1 MKALNLYLALSFT
14 VFYLLVLSIPAKADG
29 IVVDKVYHP
38 YVLPFER
45 EFEWRLVSHQTDSG
59 NILAQRLGGGGAI
72 NDTMALEGYLVGERD
87 DNGDFGLEAYELEL
101 RWQLIEQG
109 KLWADWGALFELEKK
124 HNEDVYEATSG
135 FVIEKEFGK
144 TSLTMNAFLV
154 YEWGQ
159 DIQNEWESEFRA
171 QYRYRYRSAFQPS
184 IEVYVGEDFVGI
196 GPGFIGLQR
205 FDGQKQLKWEAGFIT
220 EISQS
225 EKNHSFRLALEFEF

>member
-1 MKALNLYLALSFT
+1 
-14 VFYLLVLSIPAKADG
+14 
-29 IVVDKVYHP
+29 
-38 YVLPFER
+38 
-45 EFEWRLVSHQTDSG
+45 
-59 NILAQRLGGGGAI
+59 
-72 NDTMALEGYLVGERD
+72 
-87 DNGDFGLEAYELEL
+87 
-101 RWQLIEQG
+101 

-124 HNEDVYEATSG
+124 HNKDVYEATSG

-196 GPGFIGLQR
+196 GPG
-205 FDGQKQLKWEAGFIT
+205 
-220 EISQS
+220 
-225 EKNHSFRLALEFEF
+225 

>member
-14 VFYLLVLSIPAKADG
+14 VFCLLVLSIPAKADG

-38 YVLPFER
+38 YVLTFER
-45 EFEWRLVSHQTDSG
+45 EFEWRLVSHQTGSG

-72 NDTMALEGYLVGERD
+72 NDTMALEGYIVGERD

-184 IEVYVGEDFVGI
+184 IEVYVGEDFIGI

>member
-14 VFYLLVLSIPAKADG
+14 AVCVLLLPTQANADG

-59 NILAQRLGGGGAI
+59 NILAQRLGSGGAI
-72 NDTMALEGYLVGERD
+72 NDTMALEGYIVGERD

-124 HNEDVYEATSG
+124 HNEDVFEATSG

>member
-1 MKALNLYLALSFT
+1 MKVLNLYLALSFT
-14 VFYLLVLSIPAKADG
+14 VFYLLVFSIPAKADG

-45 EFEWRLVSHQTDSG
+45 ELEWRLVPHQTDSG

-72 NDTMALEGYLVGERD
+72 NDTIALEGYIVGERD
-87 DNGDFGLEAYELEL
+87 DSGDFGLEAYELEL

-135 FVIEKEFGK
+135 FVIEKEFRK

>member
-14 VFYLLVLSIPAKADG
+14 ALCLLVFSIQAKADG

-87 DNGDFGLEAYELEL
+87 DNGDFGIEAYELEL

-144 TSLTMNAFLV
+144 TSLTLNAFLV

-159 DIQNEWESEFRA
+159 YIKNEWESEFRA

>member
-1 MKALNLYLALSFT
+1 MKALNLYSALSFT
-14 VFYLLVLSIPAKADG
+14 ALCLLVFSIQAKADG

-144 TSLTMNAFLV
+144 TSLTLNAFLV

-159 DIQNEWESEFRA
+159 DIKNEWESEFRA

-184 IEVYVGEDFVGI
+184 IEAYVGEDFIGI

-220 EISQS
+220 EVSQS

>member
-14 VFYLLVLSIPAKADG
+14 ALCLLVFSIQAKADG

-72 NDTMALEGYLVGERD
+72 NDTMALEGYIVGERD

-124 HNEDVYEATSG
+124 HNEDVFEATSG

-144 TSLTMNAFLV
+144 TSLTLNAFLV

>member
-1 MKALNLYLALSFT
+1 MKAINLFAATVLIGFCLLIPKLA
-14 VFYLLVLSIPAKADG
+14 YADG

-45 EFEWRLVSHQTDSG
+45 ELEWRLVSHQTDSG
-59 NILAQRLGGGGAI
+59 NILAQRVGLGGAI

-87 DNGDFGLEAYELEL
+87 DNGDFGLQAYELEL

-109 KLWADWGALFELEKK
+109 RLWADWGALFEFEKQ
-124 HNEDVYEATSG
+124 HDADAYEATTG
-135 FVIEKEFGK
+135 FVIEKEFGRA
-144 TSLTMNAFLV
+144 SLTMNAFLV

-171 QYRYRYRSAFQPS
+171 QYRYRYLSAFQPAV
-184 IEVYVGEDFVGI
+184 EVYLGEDFVGI
-196 GPGFIGLQR
+196 GPGFIGLHR

-220 EISQS
+220 EISKS
-225 EKNHSFRLALEFEF
+225 EKNHSFRMALEFEF

>member
-14 VFYLLVLSIPAKADG
+14 AVCVLLLPTQAKADG

-72 NDTMALEGYLVGERD
+72 NDTMALEGYIVGERD

-124 HNEDVYEATSG
+124 HNEDMYEATSG

>member
-1 MKALNLYLALSFT
+1 MKVIKYCLTITFIAFCLFLAKH
-14 VFYLLVLSIPAKADG
+14 ANADG

-72 NDTMALEGYLVGERD
+72 SDTIAVEGFIVGERD

-135 FVIEKEFGK
+135 FVLEKEFGK

-159 DIQNEWESEFRA
+159 DIQNEWETEFRA
-171 QYRYRYRSAFQPS
+171 QYRYRYRSAFQPAV
-184 IEVYVGEDFVGI
+184 EVYVGEDFFGI
-196 GPGFIGLQR
+196 GPGFIGLYR
-205 FDGQKQLKWEAGFIT
+205 FEGQKQLKWEAGFIT
-220 EISQS
+220 EVSQS

>member
-1 MKALNLYLALSFT
+1 MKAINLFAGAVLIGFC
-14 VFYLLVLSIPAKADG
+14 LLISKPAYADG

-59 NILAQRLGGGGAI
+59 NILAQRIGLGGAI
-72 NDTMALEGYLVGERD
+72 NDTMALEGYIVGERD
-87 DNGDFGLEAYELEL
+87 DNGDFGLQAYELEL

-109 KLWADWGALFELEKK
+109 RLWADWGALFEFEKQ
-124 HNEDVYEATSG
+124 HNTDAYEATTG
-135 FVIEKEFGK
+135 FIFEKEFGRA
-144 TSLTMNAFLV
+144 SFTMNAFLV

-171 QYRYRYRSAFQPS
+171 QYRYRYIPAFQPAV
-184 IEVYVGEDFVGI
+184 EVYFGEDFVGI
-196 GPGFIGLQR
+196 GPGFIGLHR

-225 EKNHSFRLALEFEF
+225 EKNHSVRMALEFEF

>member
-14 VFYLLVLSIPAKADG
+14 ALCLLVFSIQAKADG

-72 NDTMALEGYLVGERD
+72 NDTMALEGYIVGERD

-144 TSLTMNAFLV
+144 TSLTMNTFLV